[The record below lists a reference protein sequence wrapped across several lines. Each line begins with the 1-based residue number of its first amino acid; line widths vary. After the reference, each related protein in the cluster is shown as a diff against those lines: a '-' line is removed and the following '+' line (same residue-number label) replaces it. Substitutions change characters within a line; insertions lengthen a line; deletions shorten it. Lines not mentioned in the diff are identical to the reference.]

1 MASTAAA
8 APTLS
13 RRTIA
18 ELKKSAVE
26 GNEKGT
32 DMTDGSLT
40 VGTDGAC
47 LGNPGPAGWAW
58 VDEHGNYH
66 SSGQTDGTNNIAELR
81 AVLDALQDHPD
92 VAHLI
97 IQIDSTYA
105 RDCSTTWR
113 AAWQRNGMRNSKKEP
128 VKNASIVTA
137 IWDALDSRVGTVK
150 FVKVPGHDP
159 GNKFPLNTAADILAN
174 DAAEQASAGMSTE
187 TISTIDLSSVK
198 PRGTSFGKW

>member
-1 MASTAAA
+1 
-8 APTLS
+8 
-13 RRTIA
+13 
-18 ELKKSAVE
+18 
-26 GNEKGT
+26 
-32 DMTDGSLT
+32 MTDGSLT

-66 SSGQTDGTNNIAELR
+66 SSGQVAGTNNIAELR

-92 VAHLI
+92 VAHLV

-113 AAWQRNGMRNSKKEP
+113 AGWQRNGMRNAKRQP
-128 VKNASIVTA
+128 VKNAGIIEA
-137 IWDALDSRVGTVK
+137 IWAALDNRVGTVE

-159 GNKFPLNTAADILAN
+159 GNTFPLNTAADILAN
-174 DAAEQASAGMSTE
+174 DAAEQAAAGLPAES
-187 TISTIDLSSVK
+187 ISTIDLASVR
-198 PRGTSFGKW
+198 PRSTSFGKW